1 MAEKFRK
8 DGQYYKFCL
17 YGFLKNQR
25 FFEPFILLI
34 FLYNKDLSYT
44 EIGSL
49 YSIRFILR
57 TIFEVPS
64 GIAADAMGRRGTMLF
79 SYGFYMISF
88 LGYYFAESFL
98 WLIAPTIFFALGDA
112 FRTGTHKAM
121 IFEYLK
127 SKGWQDQKVEYYGH
141 TRSWSQGGSAI
152 SSLIAAGLLLLS
164 KNYSSVFLYSFVPY
178 SIGFI
183 LLATYPKYLDG
194 IKLGEKQKLKRMF
207 ADIIIESVKS
217 MRRFVNLKLIFN
229 VALFSGFYNASKD
242 YLQIIISSLVLAM
255 PIYIQ
260 SRYSEQ
266 EITIVQI
273 GLIYFI
279 LYFLT
284 AFASRNTGRLNS
296 WFISTNIYLNF
307 LLLTGILTGA
317 AAGLFYSFDITGMAI
332 VLFVCILVI
341 ENLRRPAGV
350 ACIANQFNER
360 ILASV
365 LSAES
370 QISSM
375 IGAII
380 SFGIG
385 VFADLTGPGYA
396 IAGTCFVLLLL
407 FPMVRLSVPYKNIK
421 V

>member
-1 MAEKFRK
+1 
-8 DGQYYKFCL
+8 
-17 YGFLKNQR
+17 
-25 FFEPFILLI
+25 
-34 FLYNKDLSYT
+34 
-44 EIGSL
+44 L

-57 TIFEVPS
+57 TIFEIPS
-64 GIAADAMGRRGTMLF
+64 GIAADAQGRRGTMLF

-98 WLIAPTIFFALGDA
+98 WLIAPTILFALGDA

-141 TRSWSQGGSAI
+141 TRSWSQSGSAI
-152 SSLIAAGLLLLS
+152 SSLIAAGLVLLS
-164 KNYSSVFLYSFVPY
+164 KNYNSVFLYSFVPY
-178 SIGFI
+178 SIGFV
-183 LLATYPKYLDG
+183 LLATYPKYLNG
-194 IKLGEKQKLKRMF
+194 IMPGKKQKLKRMF

-217 MRRFVNLKLIFN
+217 IRRFVNLKLIFN

-242 YLQIIISSLVLAM
+242 YLQIIISTLVLAM

-260 SRYSEQ
+260 SKYSEQ
-266 EITIVQI
+266 EITIAQI
-273 GLIYFI
+273 GLVYFI

-284 AFASRNTGRLNS
+284 AFASKNTGRLNS
-296 WFISTNIYLNF
+296 LFRSTNIYLNIS
-307 LLLTGILTGA
+307 LLTGILIGT
-317 AAGLFYSFDITGMAI
+317 AAGLFYSFDMTGMAI
-332 VLFVCILVI
+332 VLFVFILVI

-370 QISSM
+370 QISSV
-375 IGAII
+375 IGAIL
-380 SFGIG
+380 SFDIG
-385 VFADLTGPGYA
+385 LLADITGPGYA
-396 IAGTCFVLLLL
+396 IAGASFVLLFL
-407 FPMVRLSVPYKNIK
+407 FPMVHLSATYKNVKI
-421 V
+421 